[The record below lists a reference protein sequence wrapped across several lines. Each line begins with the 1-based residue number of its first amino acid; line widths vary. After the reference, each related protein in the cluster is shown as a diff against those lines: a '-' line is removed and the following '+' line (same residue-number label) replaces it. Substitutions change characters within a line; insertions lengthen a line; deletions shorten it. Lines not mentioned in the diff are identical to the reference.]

1 MRAGLYPKASLPAL
15 GGFVITFCIPA
26 LLLRSLSQRRWAEVA
41 NLDYLA
47 AYALGSLAVLAALR
61 LVGPVAAPLQ
71 WSAVLMAAAP
81 MLCIYP
87 ILGQRYGRQ
96 AVNAASMLVAT
107 VASFGSLALVLW
119 ALHAG
124 WDVPLPPRR

>member
-1 MRAGLYPKASLPAL
+1 MADILAITGPIFLLIGLGYASVRAGLYPKASLPAL

-61 LVGPVAAPLQ
+61 LVGPVAAPL
-71 WSAVLMAAAP
+71 
-81 MLCIYP
+81 
-87 ILGQRYGRQ
+87 
-96 AVNAASMLVAT
+96 
-107 VASFGSLALVLW
+107 LW